1 LSPFHP
7 GNQVTAQDDHLDAG
21 LCDCLRE
28 VLDPE
33 IGLNVVDL
41 GLVILAERTP
51 EAVKVR
57 LTLTSRACPLGEMV
71 LDDVRQKVAQSYPEV
86 ARMDIQLVWDPV
98 WTPDRITDRGYELLG
113 RTRTRTLI

>member
-1 LSPFHP
+1 MST
-7 GNQVTAQDDHLDAG
+7 TATHLDPG
-21 LCDCLRE
+21 LCECLRE

-41 GLVILAERTP
+41 GLVIEAHRSSE
-51 EAVKVR
+51 EIAVK

-71 LDDVRQKVAQSYPEV
+71 VADVRERIASTYPTV
-86 ARMDIQLVWDPV
+86 ARVNVDLVWDPI
-98 WTPDRITDRGYELLG
+98 WSPDFITDRGFELLG

>member
-1 LSPFHP
+1 MTVE
-7 GNQVTAQDDHLDAG
+7 QDHLDAG
-21 LCDCLRE
+21 LCDCLRD

-41 GLVILAERTP
+41 GLVVVAERTA
-51 EAVKVR
+51 EDIKVR

-71 LDDVRQKVAQSYPEV
+71 LEDVRQKVAQSYPEIT
-86 ARMDIQLVWDPV
+86 RTDIRLVWDPI
-98 WTPDRITDRGYELLG
+98 WTPDRITDRGYEMLG